1 MEPIL
6 SKEEIADLLAAI
18 RTGQVS
24 TDSID
29 EGGPG
34 GPIPKPVQDVDI
46 FQVYVHDED
55 KGGMR
60 IPNLDI
66 ILDTF
71 TRNFGTTLTNQLQR
85 TFSVHREEISTTSFQ
100 NSILDLKNQGAI
112 GIYSTD
118 PLKYGCLFHLDALLA
133 FTLLEIMLG
142 SAIISESHALARNLT
157 TIEINILKNMMQGI
171 CHDLQKAFR
180 PVITLKPKLLKVE
193 NNFRLVNIVDAETEV
208 LVTSF
213 SFMIA
218 GKQAGSMRLIIPY
231 LTLEPLREK
240 FKEIV
245 TVAQAS
251 YTWGKVLA
259 RETLEMEATVIAR
272 SGLLEMSIRQ
282 ILDMKEGDIIELG
295 YDPDQP
301 LTIVVEDKPKFLAV
315 PGERNGRKA
324 FHVTG
329 LYSERNGRQP
339 GPENTRIQEPVA
351 DTTG

>member
-18 RTGQVS
+18 RSGRVS
-24 TDSID
+24 LDGVD
-29 EGGPG
+29 EGGG
-34 GPIPKPVQDVDI
+34 ALAKPVQDIDI

-66 ILDTF
+66 ILDAF
-71 TRNFGTTLTNQLQR
+71 TRNFGTSLTNQLQR
-85 TFSVHREEISTTSFQ
+85 TFTVHREEITTTSFH
-100 NSILDLKNQGAI
+100 NSIQDLKNQGAI
-112 GIYSTD
+112 GIYGTD

-142 SAIISESHALARNLT
+142 SAIISDSHALARNLT

-171 CHDLQKAFR
+171 CHDLQKAFKPIIDMR
-180 PVITLKPKLLKVE
+180 PKLLKVE

-208 LVTSF
+208 LVTRF
-213 SFMIA
+213 SFTIA
-218 GKQAGSMRLIIPY
+218 GKEAGSMRLIIPY

-245 TVAQAS
+245 TVTQAS
-251 YTWGKVLA
+251 YTWGKVLG
-259 RETLEMEATVIAR
+259 REILAMEATVIAR
-272 SGLLEMSIRQ
+272 SGLVEMTIRQ
-282 ILDMKEGDIIELG
+282 ILRMQAGDIVDLG

-301 LTIVVEDKPKFLAV
+301 LTIVVEDRPKFLAV
-315 PGERNGRKA
+315 PGERNGKKA

-329 LYSERNGRQP
+329 VYNGGNGRHP
-339 GPENTRIQEPVA
+339 DRATMPEQEA
-351 DTTG
+351 ATG